1 MPLEEPQLNGRIASV
16 IRPMTNGLDWTVQE
30 ELRGAL
36 RGPKHKPDILITRA
50 AGPPIILE
58 NEYTPADTLVDDC
71 ERVMGRE
78 LDPEVAGSTGR
89 VSTVI
94 AIRSPDTLHNCA
106 DGDQAQALLERGATL
121 DYAVYQGNMVTRF
134 PESGFLTGS
143 VREMVDFIK
152 PAAEARDLIAK
163 AAAALRAGAEDA
175 AALIMVSCRP
185 VSGLAIGQQLRQPYP
200 LADDRDSPEVAQQ
213 KYRQRTQTA
222 RMAAAIMIDAMAYQ
236 QNLAGHRGIKGI
248 SQIREESGLN
258 QSTVI
263 EQWNYILSLNYWP
276 IFYIAKRLLLPL
288 TPYPAVHIL
297 ERMAQAAENIQEA
310 VRTHDIAGEVFQQLI
325 TDRQTLATYYTRP
338 ESTTLAAYLAV
349 PENRDWADPETL
361 KNYQIADYACGT
373 GGLVLAAYQRAR
385 ELHRSYGGDP
395 DAVHSWMMEN
405 ALTACDIMPA
415 GVHLAASLLSSVAPR
430 EHYEKTRSVLYGYGG
445 TGNVDEKGNPEV
457 NIGSLE
463 LLDLQETRKQAVLP
477 LSEQMAMGGNGEQ
490 SVIEVDMSPLSQDL
504 VIMNPPF
511 TTPTNIAPFTE
522 AAAAAGV
529 EPVVQPFNPAFAAF
543 QTTPAEQKAMS
554 DRTKLLGRNTI
565 GDGYA
570 GLGTYFT
577 AIAHNMVKPNGHI
590 ALILPL
596 SALLGGS
603 FDGRTARSWQ
613 KLRQLLAEGY
623 NDLIL
628 LTIAQ
633 AENRAAAFS
642 ADTDIAEVMVIARRL
657 AAAEQPARRAV
668 FVNLKARPRSK
679 LEAQETA
686 RALRLA
692 LPRLTAPDTDIVL
705 TVGRTE
711 IGTARLEGINPLEK
725 WTTARLANI
734 GLARTARALARG
746 HLYLPQRIEPVA
758 VPITRMGQI
767 GRVGPV
773 HRAILNAFERK
784 AGANSGTEYPMLWN
798 QNSRTQVRMA
808 TEADSAGTIREG
820 KAADSARIWAQ
831 ASHLHINMDF
841 RFNANPTAAAFTERI
856 TAGGRAWPN
865 VQMDTIDLEKATC
878 VWLNGTLG
886 MVSYW
891 LESNRTTGGRGTTTV
906 TAIPNIPTLD
916 WRQLPAAQLA
926 AAVQIYDDL
935 GREAMLPANEAYR
948 DPVRQELDRRL
959 LIEVLGLDDTA
970 IEQLAILRN
979 QWCMEPTVAG
989 TKSTGLAE

>member
-16 IRPMTNGLDWTVQE
+16 IRPMTKGLDWTVQE
-30 ELRGAL
+30 ELLGAL
-36 RGPKHKPDILITRA
+36 RGPKRKPDILITRA
-50 AGPPIILE
+50 GAPPIILE

-94 AIRSPDTLHNCA
+94 AIRSPDSLHNCA
-106 DGDQAQALLERGATL
+106 DGDQAQALLERGAAL
-121 DYAVYQGNMVTRF
+121 DYAVYQGNMATRF

-152 PAAEARDLIAK
+152 PAAEARDLIEK
-163 AAAALRAGAEDA
+163 AAAALREGTEDA
-175 AALIMVSCRP
+175 AALIMVSCGP
-185 VSGLAIGQQLRQPYP
+185 ESGLAIGQELRQPYP
-200 LADDRDSPEVAQQ
+200 LADDRDSQEVAQQ
-213 KYRQRTQTA
+213 KYRQRTQTT

-288 TPYPAVHIL
+288 TPYPAAQIL
-297 ERMAQAAENIQEA
+297 ERMARAAENIQEA
-310 VRTHDIAGEVFQQLI
+310 VRTHDVAGEVFQQLI

-349 PENRDWADPETL
+349 PENLDWADPETL

-385 ELHRSYGGDP
+385 ELHRSYGGNP

-445 TGNVDEKGNPEV
+445 TGNVDEKGHPEV

-522 AAAAAGV
+522 AAAAAGGD
-529 EPVVQPFNPAFAAF
+529 PVIRPFNPAFAAF

-554 DRTKLLGRNTI
+554 DRTKRLGHNTI

-603 FDGRTARSWQ
+603 YDGRTLRSWQ

-633 AENRAAAFS
+633 AENRDAAFS

-657 AAAEQPARRAV
+657 AAAESPARRAV

-686 RALRLA
+686 RALRQA
-692 LPRLTAPDTDIVL
+692 LPRLTATDTDIVL

-746 HLYLPQRIEPVA
+746 NLYLPQRIEPVA

-808 TEADSAGTIREG
+808 TAADSAGIIRAG

-865 VQMDTIDLEKATC
+865 VQMDTMAQEKATC

-886 MVSYW
+886 MISYW

-916 WRQLPAAQLA
+916 WRQLTAAQLA

-935 GREAMLPANEAYR
+935 GREPMLPANEAYR

-959 LIEVLGLDDTA
+959 LVEVLGLDDPA

>member
-16 IRPMTNGLDWTVQE
+16 IRPMTNGLGWTVQE
-30 ELRGAL
+30 ELWNAL
-36 RGPKHKPDILITRA
+36 RGPKRKPDILITRDG
-50 AGPPIILE
+50 GPPIILE

-71 ERVMGRE
+71 ERVMARE
-78 LDPEVAGSTGR
+78 LEPAVAGSTGR

-94 AIRSPDTLHNCA
+94 AIRSPDNLHNCA

-134 PESGFLTGS
+134 PDQGYITGS

-152 PAAEARDLIAK
+152 PAAEARDLIKK
-163 AAAALRAGAEDA
+163 AATALREGAEDA

-200 LADDRDSPEVAQQ
+200 LVDDRDSPEVAQQ

-236 QNLAGHRGIKGI
+236 QNLAGHRGIKSI
-248 SQIREESGLN
+248 TQIREESGLN

-263 EQWNYILSLNYWP
+263 EQWNYILSINYWP

-297 ERMAQAAENIQEA
+297 ERMARAAENIQEA

-349 PENRDWADPETL
+349 PENLAWADPETL

-445 TGNVDEKGNPEV
+445 TGNLDEKGNPEV

-529 EPVVQPFNPAFAAF
+529 EPAVRPFNPAFAAF

-554 DRTKLLGRNTI
+554 DRTKQLGRNTI

-590 ALILPL
+590 ALILPI

-603 FDGRTARSWQ
+603 YDGRTARSWQ

-657 AAAEQPARRAV
+657 AAAEPPARRAV

-692 LPRLTAPDTDIVL
+692 LPRLTATDTDTAI

-734 GLARTARALARG
+734 GLARTARALARD

-773 HRAILNAFERK
+773 HRAVLNAFERK

-798 QNSRTQVRMA
+798 QNSQTQVSMA
-808 TEADSAGTIREG
+808 TAADSAGIIRAG

-865 VQMDTIDLEKATC
+865 VQMDTLAQEKATC

-916 WRQLPAAQLA
+916 LRRLTAAQLA

-935 GREAMLPANEAYR
+935 AREAMLPANEAYR

-959 LIEVLGLDDTA
+959 LTEVLGLADTA

>member
-16 IRPMTNGLDWTVQE
+16 IRPMTKGLEWTVQE

-36 RGPKHKPDILITRA
+36 RGPKRKPDILITRA

-58 NEYTPADTLVDDC
+58 NEYLPADTLVDDC

-78 LDPEVAGSTGR
+78 LEPAVAGSTGR

-94 AIRSPDTLHNCA
+94 AIRSPDNLHNCA
-106 DGDQAQALLERGATL
+106 DGDQAQAMLERGAAL

-143 VREMVDFIK
+143 VREMVNFIK

-163 AAAALRAGAEDA
+163 AATALREGAEDA

-288 TPYPAVHIL
+288 TPYPAVQIL
-297 ERMAQAAENIQEA
+297 ERMARAAENIQEA

-338 ESTTLAAYLAV
+338 ESTTLAASLAV
-349 PENRDWADPETL
+349 PENLDWADPETL

-445 TGNVDEKGNPEV
+445 TGNLDEKGNPEV

-529 EPVVQPFNPAFAAF
+529 EPAVRPFNPAFAAF

-590 ALILPL
+590 ALILPI

-603 FDGRTARSWQ
+603 YDGRTARSWQ

-633 AENRAAAFS
+633 AENRDAAFS

-679 LEAQETA
+679 LEAQEMA
-686 RALRLA
+686 RALRQA

-808 TEADSAGTIREG
+808 TEADSAGIIRPG

-865 VQMDTIDLEKATC
+865 VQMDTLEQEKATC

-916 WRQLPAAQLA
+916 WRQLTAAQLA

-935 GREAMLPANEAYR
+935 GREAMLPANESYR

-959 LIEVLGLDDTA
+959 LIEVLGLDETA